1 MHPALAVTFGL
12 VIALLLTRWRV
23 PMGAAFLVGAV
34 AMALSTGRGP
44 AWTAAALGEVLA
56 AGSTWVFACQVTL
69 VFVLSV
75 VLRLAGSLDVL
86 VAAAG
91 ALIRNRRI
99 RLASLPALV
108 GLLPMPGGAV
118 VSAPLVERM
127 RCDVEL
133 GTRDKNLINYWFRHV
148 WEVCWPLYPPLLL
161 AATFLPDGDMAK
173 LCASQAPLMCLLVVV
188 GWWFIL
194 RRVPGGCDSLSD
206 ERPENGQLA
215 RALLPLIV
223 VIVAMPV
230 MGAVMGSVLP
240 QSSSGG
246 VGLVGALVLGLVT
259 ALALGGAGLLL
270 GAIKERRVWD
280 LLVLALGVKVF
291 GGMVGSTGAAQKT
304 ADLVRDGGLPPL
316 LAIAFLPLFVGFVSG
331 ATIVVVTVSFPVIV
345 ALVGG
350 DTPVSAL
357 LPYLVLGYAM
367 GFIGYM
373 LSPVHM
379 CLVLSS
385 KFFGETVA
393 GAYRRLGPPLTVFLV
408 GSVGVF
414 AALRALLS

>member
-1 MHPALAVTFGL
+1 MHPALAVVLGL
-12 VIALLLTRWRV
+12 VIALLLSRWRV
-23 PMGAAFLVGAV
+23 PMGVAFLLGAG
-34 AMALSTGRGP
+34 AMAFGTGMGVRD
-44 AWTAAALGEVLA
+44 TGEAFGGVLT
-56 AGSTWVFACQVTL
+56 AGSTWVFAAQVTL

-75 VLRLAGSLDVL
+75 VLKLAGSLEVL

-91 ALIRNRRI
+91 AVIRNRRV

-118 VSAPLVERM
+118 VSAPLVEQT
-127 RCDVEL
+127 RCDVDL
-133 GTRDKNLINYWFRHV
+133 GSKDKNLINYWFRHV

-173 LCASQAPLMCLLVVV
+173 LCASQAPLMALLLVA

-194 RRVPGGCDSLSD
+194 RRVPGGLDSLSD
-206 ERPENGQLA
+206 SRPGRWQLG
-215 RALLPLIV
+215 RALLPLVV
-223 VIVAMPV
+223 VIASMPV
-230 MGAVMGSVLP
+230 MGEAMELVVSEK
-240 QSSSGG
+240 SSGG
-246 VGLVGALVLGLVT
+246 LGLVVALVLGLAV
-259 ALALGGAGLLL
+259 ALALGGVGLLVPAL
-270 GAIKERRVWD
+270 KEKKVWS

-291 GGMVGSTGAAQKT
+291 GGMVAQTGAAQAT
-304 ADLVRDGGLPPL
+304 ADLVHDGDLPPL
-316 LAIAFLPLFVGFVSG
+316 LAIAFLPFFVGFVSG
-331 ATIVVVTVSFPVIV
+331 ATIAVVTVSFPVIL
-345 ALVGG
+345 ALLG
-350 DTPVSAL
+350 DAPAGAL
-357 LPYLVLGYAM
+357 LPHLVLGYAM

-393 GAYRRLGPPLTVFLV
+393 GAYGRLWAPLLLFLA
-408 GSVGVF
+408 GSAGVF